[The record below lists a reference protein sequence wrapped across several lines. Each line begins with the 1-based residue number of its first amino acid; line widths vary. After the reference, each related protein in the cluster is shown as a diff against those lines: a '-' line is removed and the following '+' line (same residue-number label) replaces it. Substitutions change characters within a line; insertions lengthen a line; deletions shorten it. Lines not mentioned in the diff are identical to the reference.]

1 MSKSFKFFIVFIMCY
16 ASFQYGRVHD
26 EGVEVYQPEYNHIV
40 ITDRCEVVLD
50 TLGNI
55 NTVWYRDVPYV
66 YSPELLENL

>member
-26 EGVEVYQPEYNHIV
+26 EGIEVYQPEYNHIV
-40 ITDRCEVVLD
+40 ITDRCKVVVD

-55 NTVWYRDVPYV
+55 NSVWLNDEPYV
-66 YSPELLENL
+66 YSPELFENF